1 MVPSLSLGALPVGS
15 CASWT
20 HCVMCVRV
28 FSTSLL
34 SGTIA
39 KSLSHVQ
46 LFATPQ
52 TVVRQAPQSVGFSRQ
67 EYWSGLPFPYPG
79 DRQKVLIL
87 QAHLVYFLFQS
98 YYQSFFAGALLPFIE
113 EQYLEPDW
121 GTRYAALLLGYLYLV
136 FN

>member
-1 MVPSLSLGALPVGS
+1 MLLHRFFSSSLFITVFNHLHQYGLTDIYLIVWVNIQQYFVYSVAQMVPSLSLGALPVGS

-34 SGTIA
+34 SGTIV

-52 TVVRQAPQSVGFSRQ
+52 TVVCQTPPSVGFF
-67 EYWSGLPFPYPG
+67 GKNTGVGCHF
-79 DRQKVLIL
+79 LI
-87 QAHLVYFLFQS
+87 QGIFRKY
-98 YYQSFFAGALLPFIE
+98 
-113 EQYLEPDW
+113 
-121 GTRYAALLLGYLYLV
+121 
-136 FN
+136 